1 MQENQDDASTT
12 VDVVLLNIDESEVEK
27 HELRNKLSLM
37 LSDPDSFNK
46 KYVLKPSVTIAI
58 TGELSAPERKLFG
71 VLYAHAFDAIESP
84 KHTIALP
91 TLLKAL
97 GGTIPNYDRLKE
109 HLLKL
114 LQTTVQWNVLE
125 KDNRIWGA
133 AALLANVTINEDT
146 LLVDYSLAEQLQRP
160 ESMMPYAKLDIGLQ
174 NRLNSLNSLT
184 LYEVLTDYYSVR
196 IGKGETPWIPVPL
209 FQRILGTNYADWRNI
224 KRKQIDE
231 PLEKLQELDF
241 AIKVETKRRG
251 RKVVAVKFT
260 MKRKSE
266 EPTQAKQPKSVQEVV
281 KKLTVA
287 QKHSIN
293 MEVLRRLEINPSQ
306 EQINIMFIQIVKEKY
321 LKNQ

>member
-1 MQENQDDASTT
+1 MNEKKKDTLVT
-12 VDVVLLNIDESEVEK
+12 VDVLSLNVDASEVDK
-27 HELRNKLSLM
+27 LELRNKLNLM

-84 KHTIALP
+84 RHVIALP

-97 GGTIPNYDRLKE
+97 DGTIPNYDRLKE

-114 LQTTVQWNVLE
+114 LRTTVEWNVLE

-184 LYEVLTDYYSVR
+184 LYEVLTDYYSTHL
-196 IGKGETPWIPVPL
+196 GKGETPWIPIPL

-231 PLEKLQELDF
+231 PLERLKDLDF
-241 AIKVETKRRG
+241 TIKVELKRRG

-260 MKRKSE
+260 MKRKS
-266 EPTQAKQPKSVQEVV
+266 AVIKPKILPRSVKEAWES
-281 KKLTVA
+281 LS
-287 QKHSIN
+287 SIERN
-293 MEVLRRLEINPSQ
+293 RIQMEALKRTPINPNEEEMNKAISEIIQ
-306 EQINIMFIQIVKEKY
+306 ERY
-321 LKNQ
+321 L